1 MAQEPKRKGLRA
13 ALRNWL
19 LGPAS
24 MVGSYTGVYTNGI
37 DAGVTVNTE
46 TALRFTAVFAA
57 IKLLAENIA
66 GLPKSVMVRMKD
78 GGYEPAVKHPAH
90 SLLYVRPNGYMD
102 VFTFWFTIIAWLEGK
117 GNAFAV
123 IRYEK
128 GKPVALHPVN
138 PDWVN
143 IAFVNGEKMY
153 IVKAKNPD
161 FSFLDGTYLENE
173 MLHFMLF
180 TWNGIWG
187 VDPISYNAAAIG
199 EGIAAQ
205 KFTADYFRTGGA
217 IKGTIETDQALGD
230 DDYERFMAHW
240 AASSGNGQT
249 PLLEYGFKYK
259 AISLSPEASQLIQ
272 SKTFSINDIARM
284 YSVPPHML
292 AELTH
297 ATFSNIEHQ
306 TIQFVQYSIRPIVK
320 RLEDEMERKFFTGKD
335 LGKYSIKFSLDG
347 LLRGDTQARSAYY
360 HNAILD
366 GYMSRN
372 EVRRLEGLENAEG
385 LDILLYPQNEA
396 VVSND
401 ADANKVVLAQSLGV
415 GGTQSL
421 VSILQ
426 DPEMTDDQKKALLKI
441 LFSFTDEEVAALFP
455 KTSSKSN
462 GDDDNDN
469 DKNE

>member
-1 MAQEPKRKGLRA
+1 MAKEPKRKGLKA
-13 ALRNWL
+13 AIRSWL
-19 LGPAS
+19 LGPTSSAGS
-24 MVGSYTGVYTNGI
+24 LVGIYSNGI

-66 GLPKSVMVRMKD
+66 GLPKAVMVRTKD

-90 SLLYVRPNGYMD
+90 ALLYVRPNAYMD

-128 GKPVALHPVN
+128 GKPVALHPVY
-138 PDWVN
+138 PDWVKVV
-143 IAFVNGEKMY
+143 FVGGEKMY

-180 TWNGIWG
+180 TFNGIWG

-240 AASSGNGQT
+240 AATSGNGQT

-259 AISLSPEASQLIQ
+259 AINLSPEASQLLQ
-272 SKTFSINDIARM
+272 SKTFSIDDIARIFCI
-284 YSVPPHML
+284 PPHML
-292 AELTH
+292 AELSH
-297 ATFSNIEHQ
+297 ATFSNIEQ
-306 TIQFVQYSIRPIVK
+306 QNIFFGEYSLRPICK
-320 RLEDEMERKFFTGKD
+320 RIEKQLELKLFNDKE
-335 LGKYSIKFSLDG
+335 
-347 LLRGDTQARSAYY
+347 RGDYHVKFDLNGLMRGDAQARAVFYEKGI
-360 HNAILD
+360 NA
-366 GYMSRN
+366 GWMTPN
-372 EVRRLEGLENAEG
+372 EAREFEGMKRLEGL
-385 LDILLYPQNEA
+385 
-396 VVSND
+396 
-401 ADANKVVLAQSLGV
+401 
-415 GGTQSL
+415 
-421 VSILQ
+421 
-426 DPEMTDDQKKALLKI
+426 
-441 LFSFTDEEVAALFP
+441 DEPRIPLNYTTV
-455 KTSSKSN
+455 
-462 GDDDNDN
+462 GDDT
-469 DKNE
+469 KQE

>member
-1 MAQEPKRKGLRA
+1 MAQEPKRKGLKA

-19 LGPAS
+19 LGPTSSA
-24 MVGSYTGVYTNGI
+24 GSIIGMYTNGI
-37 DAGVTVNTE
+37 DAGVTVNTD

-66 GLPKSVMVRMKD
+66 GLPKAVMVRTKD

-90 SLLYVRPNGYMD
+90 ALLYVRPNAYMD

-128 GKPVALHPVN
+128 GKPVALHPVY
-138 PDWVN
+138 PDWVKVV
-143 IAFVNGEKMY
+143 FVGGEKMY

-180 TWNGIWG
+180 TFNGIVG

-230 DDYERFMAHW
+230 DDYDRFMAHW
-240 AASSGNGQT
+240 AATSGNGQT

-259 AISLSPEASQLIQ
+259 AINLSPEASQLLQ
-272 SKTFSINDIARM
+272 SKTFSIDDIARIFCI
-284 YSVPPHML
+284 PPHML
-292 AELTH
+292 AELSH
-297 ATFSNIEHQ
+297 ATFSNIEQ
-306 TIQFVQYSIRPIVK
+306 QNIFFGEYSLRPICK
-320 RLEDEMERKFFTGKD
+320 RIEKQLELKLFNDKE
-335 LGKYSIKFSLDG
+335 
-347 LLRGDTQARSAYY
+347 RGDYHVKFDLNGLMRGDAQARAVFYEKGI
-360 HNAILD
+360 NA
-366 GYMSRN
+366 GWMTPN
-372 EVRRLEGLENAEG
+372 EAREFEGMKRLEGL
-385 LDILLYPQNEA
+385 
-396 VVSND
+396 
-401 ADANKVVLAQSLGV
+401 
-415 GGTQSL
+415 
-421 VSILQ
+421 
-426 DPEMTDDQKKALLKI
+426 
-441 LFSFTDEEVAALFP
+441 DEPRIPLNYTTV
-455 KTSSKSN
+455 
-462 GDDDNDN
+462 GDDT
-469 DKNE
+469 KPE

>member
-1 MAQEPKRKGLRA
+1 MAQEPKRKGLKA

-19 LGPAS
+19 LGPVSSA
-24 MVGSYTGVYTNGI
+24 GSILGMYTNGI
-37 DAGVTVNTE
+37 DSGVTVNTE

-66 GLPKSVMVRMKD
+66 GLPKAVMVRTKD

-90 SLLYVRPNGYMD
+90 ALLYVRPNAYMD

-128 GKPVALHPVN
+128 GKPVALHPVY
-138 PDWVN
+138 PDWVEVV
-143 IAFVNGEKMY
+143 FVNGEKMY
-153 IVKAKNPD
+153 VVKAKNPD

-180 TWNGIWG
+180 TFNGIWG

-240 AASSGNGQT
+240 QATSGNGQT

-259 AISLSPEASQLIQ
+259 AINLSPEASQLIQ
-272 SKTFSINDIARM
+272 AKVFSIDDIARIFCI
-284 YSVPPHML
+284 PPHML
-292 AELTH
+292 AELSH
-297 ATFSNIEHQ
+297 ATFSNIEQ
-306 TIQFVQYSIRPIVK
+306 QNIFFGEYSLRPICKRIEKQLELKLFNDKERGDYHVK
-320 RLEDEMERKFFTGKD
+320 FD
-335 LGKYSIKFSLDG
+335 LNGLMRGDAQARAVFYEKGINAGWMTPNEAREFEGMKRLDG
-347 LLRGDTQARSAYY
+347 L
-360 HNAILD
+360 
-366 GYMSRN
+366 
-372 EVRRLEGLENAEG
+372 
-385 LDILLYPQNEA
+385 
-396 VVSND
+396 
-401 ADANKVVLAQSLGV
+401 
-415 GGTQSL
+415 
-421 VSILQ
+421 
-426 DPEMTDDQKKALLKI
+426 
-441 LFSFTDEEVAALFP
+441 DEPRIPLNYTTV
-455 KTSSKSN
+455 
-462 GDDDNDN
+462 GDDT
-469 DKNE
+469 KQE

>member
-1 MAQEPKRKGLRA
+1 MAQEPKRKGLKA

-19 LGPAS
+19 LGPTSSA
-24 MVGSYTGVYTNGI
+24 GSIIGMYTNGI
-37 DAGVTVNTE
+37 DAGVTVNTD

-66 GLPKSVMVRMKD
+66 GLPKAVMVRTKD

-90 SLLYVRPNGYMD
+90 ALLYVRPNAYMD

-128 GKPVALHPVN
+128 GKPVALHPVF
-138 PDWVN
+138 PDWVKVV
-143 IAFVNGEKMY
+143 FVGGEKMY

-180 TWNGIWG
+180 TFNGIVG

-230 DDYERFMAHW
+230 DDYDRFMAHW
-240 AASSGNGQT
+240 AATSGNGQT

-259 AISLSPEASQLIQ
+259 AINLSPEASQLLQ
-272 SKTFSINDIARM
+272 SKTFSIDDIARIFCI
-284 YSVPPHML
+284 PPHML
-292 AELTH
+292 AELSH
-297 ATFSNIEHQ
+297 ATFSNIEQ
-306 TIQFVQYSIRPIVK
+306 QNIFFGEYSLRPICK
-320 RLEDEMERKFFTGKD
+320 RIEKQLELKLFNDKE
-335 LGKYSIKFSLDG
+335 
-347 LLRGDTQARSAYY
+347 RGDYHVKFDLNGLMRGDAQARAVFYEKGI
-360 HNAILD
+360 NA
-366 GYMSRN
+366 GWMTPN
-372 EVRRLEGLENAEG
+372 EAREFEGMKRLEGL
-385 LDILLYPQNEA
+385 
-396 VVSND
+396 
-401 ADANKVVLAQSLGV
+401 
-415 GGTQSL
+415 
-421 VSILQ
+421 
-426 DPEMTDDQKKALLKI
+426 
-441 LFSFTDEEVAALFP
+441 DEPRIPLNYTTV
-455 KTSSKSN
+455 
-462 GDDDNDN
+462 GDDT
-469 DKNE
+469 KPE

>member
-1 MAQEPKRKGLRA
+1 MAKEPKRKGLKA
-13 ALRNWL
+13 VLRNWL
-19 LGPAS
+19 LGPVSSA
-24 MVGSYTGVYTNGI
+24 GSILGMYTNGI
-37 DAGVTVNTE
+37 DAGVTVNTD
-46 TALRFTAVFAA
+46 TALRYTAVFSA

-66 GLPKSVMVRMKD
+66 GLPKYVMMRTKEGGFVPAKD
-78 GGYEPAVKHPAH
+78 HPVYT
-90 SLLYVRPNGYMD
+90 LLHDRPNAYMN
-102 VFTFWFTIIAWLEGK
+102 VFTFWFVLLGWMLGK
-117 GNAFAV
+117 GNAIAV
-123 IRYEK
+123 TQYDR
-128 GKPVALHPVN
+128 GKPVAMHPVY
-138 PDWVN
+138 PDWVKVV
-143 IAFVNGEKMY
+143 FVNGEKMY
-153 IVKAKNPD
+153 VVKAGDPD
-161 FSFLDGTYLENE
+161 FSFLDGTYLEHE
-173 MLHFMLF
+173 VLHFMFF
-180 TWNGIWG
+180 TFDGIWG

-199 EGIAAQ
+199 AGIAAQ
-205 KFTADYFRTGGA
+205 KYTADYFRTGGA

-230 DDYERFMAHW
+230 DDFDRFQAHW
-240 AASSGNGQT
+240 DKTATNGST
-249 PLLEYGFKYK
+249 PILEYGFKYK
-259 AISLSPEASQLIQ
+259 AINLSPEASQLIQ

-284 YSVPPHML
+284 YSIPPHML

-306 TIQFVQYSIRPIVK
+306 AIQFVQYGLRPLVK
-320 RLEDEMERKFFTGKD
+320 RLEDEMERKFFTGDD
-335 LGKYSIKFSLDG
+335 LGKFSIKFSLDG

-372 EVRRLEGLENAEG
+372 EVRKLEGLEASEG

-426 DPEMTDDQKKALLKI
+426 DPAMSDDQKKALLKI
-441 LFSFTDEEVAALFP
+441 LFSFTDEDVDALFP
-455 KTSSKSN
+455 KTSAGSG